1 MAPTW
6 NVRAIRSSR
15 VFLNADLDEPLTI
28 LVDELPA
35 RLALLPKS
43 DRSND
48 TLVLVLRSVTP
59 WDNFDGI
66 LDSDGGQVIDRHGVL
81 VLGGLS
87 YAENCQAGAD
97 IGNESPVRFIEQTC
111 LALAKREHDPE
122 VARVYLELIEKKK
135 KEDKRKADAIKR
147 RSRKIL
153 MSLLDETQQA
163 EFKKRPSRAS
173 GKGDFAFLTSLRKS
187 FHVLGKDGFTYL
199 ITEQYQHNVFRIEN
213 GRRTFEYCIITK
225 KHIPIYDQM
234 LAQKLLLESNPQMFL
249 DISNIWLLTEDG
261 QRIPQIK
268 NSPLNPESSETD
280 GSLWP
285 VNEQQL

>member
-15 VFLNADLDEPLTI
+15 VFLNCDLDEPLTL
-28 LVDELPA
+28 LVDELLA
-35 RLALLPKS
+35 RLALLPEG
-43 DRSND
+43 DRTND
-48 TLVLVLRSVTP
+48 TLVLVLRSVTR

-66 LDSDGGQVIDRHGVL
+66 LDSAGGQVNDRHGVL
-81 VLGGLS
+81 ILGGLS

-122 VARVYLELIEKKK
+122 VARIYLELIEKKK

-163 EFKKRPSRAS
+163 EFKK
-173 GKGDFAFLTSLRKS
+173 KKS
-187 FHVLGKDGFTYL
+187 FHVLGKDGFIYL
-199 ITEQYQHNVFRIEN
+199 VTGQYQHNVFRVED

-225 KHIPIYDQM
+225 GYVPLYDQM
-234 LAQKLLLESNPQMFL
+234 LSQKLLLESNPQMFL
-249 DISNIWLLTEDG
+249 DISNVWLLTEDG
-261 QRIPQIK
+261 QRIPQVK
-268 NSPLNPESSETD
+268 NSPLNPEVSETD
-280 GSLWP
+280 RSLWP